1 MKPSLISAFLLL
13 FGLTVQSLAQ
23 RDKANG
29 SRPPNVLFILCCKL
43 GTDAIGAYGQKEV
56 HTPNIDSLADSG
68 MLFNNCYTPQSLCGP
83 ARASII
89 TGAYPHGHG
98 LMKNVYPTMPGGLP
112 TIYQEPIPDP
122 FRDTRF
128 KLWYGFPFFLDISG
142 YATGHIGKW
151 HLGIGNPGYFDYW
164 KSFNSLVR
172 RWVGE
177 PYKSLYRPDIQTEQ
191 GVNFI
196 REHADEPFFLYQ
208 SYYAPH
214 EPHNPPMKYFPQYEG
229 WEQAGYHATVANIDE
244 NVGRLIQALKD
255 EGIFDNT
262 LVIFSSDHGRAKKN
276 GRPGT
281 TEGIAV
287 PYDEVAR
294 VPLIMRLPGVFPE
307 GQTWEA
313 GVSLVDLMPTIMD
326 VTNISTALSTNPRPD
341 RPLIHG
347 RSLLPAIEKGND
359 VWNRPII
366 MQNFPMEGIDNS
378 LFEERAIRTERYKLI
393 MRKFYIH
400 PELRPGELYDLDV
413 DPGEQRNLY
422 ADPSYMPVVKDLGRQ
437 LEQWGGDFADPLS
450 ERLGGYASG
459 N

>member
-1 MKPSLISAFLLL
+1 MRSFLLL
-13 FGLTVQSLAQ
+13 IITFLAGVPFGLIAQ
-23 RDKANG
+23 GNSTPEQK
-29 SRPPNVLFILCCKL
+29 PPNILFILCCKL
-43 GTDAIGAYGQKEV
+43 STDAIGAYGEKEV
-56 HTPNIDSLADSG
+56 YTPNIDSLAETG
-68 MLFNNCYTPQSLCGP
+68 TLFNNCYTPQSLCGP

-151 HLGIGNPGYFDYW
+151 HMGIGNPGYFDYW

-177 PYKSLYRPDIQTEQ
+177 PYQSPYRPDIQTDQ
-191 GVNFI
+191 GVRFI

-214 EPHNPPMKYFPQYEG
+214 EPHNPPKKYLKQYEG
-229 WEQAGYHATVANIDE
+229 QEHAAYNATVANIDE
-244 NVGRLIQALKD
+244 NVGRLILALKEED
-255 EGIFDNT
+255 IFDNT
-262 LVIFSSDHGRAKKN
+262 LIIFSSDHGRTWQD
-276 GRPGT
+276 RPGT
-281 TEGIAV
+281 TEGIGV

-294 VPLIMRLPGVFPE
+294 IPLIIRLPGVFPK
-307 GQTWEA
+307 GQIWES
-313 GVSLVDLMPTIMD
+313 GVSLVDLMPTILD
-326 VTNISTALSTNPRPD
+326 VANISTALSTNPRPD

-347 RSLLPAIEKGND
+347 RSLIPDIEKGND
-359 VWNRPII
+359 VWHRPII

-378 LFEERAIRTERYKLI
+378 LFEGRAIRTERYKLI
-393 MRKFYIH
+393 LRKFDIH
-400 PELRPGELYDLDV
+400 PELRPGELYDMQA
-413 DPGEQRNLY
+413 DPDEQQNLF
-422 ADPSYMPVVKDLGRQ
+422 ADPSYRSVVKDLGLQ
-437 LEQWGGDFADPLS
+437 LQRWGEKYADDLA
-450 ERLGGYASG
+450 ERLGGWAAG
-459 N
+459 D